1 MVAPDFREGCMSAA
15 KLGFTRLRLLCAGFA
30 AAERIADNFIDF
42 GGECA
47 ANRPGHCSCGRVC
60 QGPIR
65 VVPTIQRWWAP
76 ISVHTPRLRGQPL
89 AIAFSAPAGRGGSL
103 RGGLH
108 DVLHDVLAD
117 LPAHGG
123 ADDSREA
130 IMEAGPDAR
139 VRYFLAKDIQIGE
152 SMDDP
157 GCCRACH

>member
-1 MVAPDFREGCMSAA
+1 MRSQPARAF
-15 KLGFTRLRLLCAGFA
+15 
-30 AAERIADNFIDF
+30 
-42 GGECA
+42 
-47 ANRPGHCSCGRVC
+47 SCGRVC

-65 VVPTIQRWWAP
+65 VVPTVLKMVGTNFRSYTSAA
-76 ISVHTPRLRGQPL
+76 QPTTCHFL
-89 AIAFSAPAGRGGSL
+89 APAGRGGSF

-139 VRYFLAKDIQIGE
+139 VRYFLAKYIQIGE

-157 GCCRACH
+157 GCCRACHRHLGDRP